1 MKNNDKNK
9 IIILILLI
17 VVLLLLTINGR
28 VEKKSVNNCI
38 NSGNTKEFCER
49 GLLR

>member
-9 IIILILLI
+9 MYIIILLVAVLVLLI
-17 VVLLLLTINGR
+17 INGR

>member
-1 MKNNDKNK
+1 MIKDDKNK

-28 VEKKSVNNCI
+28 VEKNSVNNCI

>member
-1 MKNNDKNK
+1 MIKNDKNK
-9 IIILILLI
+9 MFIIILLLAVLVILI
-17 VVLLLLTINGR
+17 VNGR
-28 VEKKSVNNCI
+28 LEKNSVNNCI